1 MQNPTI
7 NGRYRILQ
15 QIGVGG
21 FGLTYLAEDLQLQ
34 TRPKTVVK
42 HLRPQITDAETLE
55 LANRLFQQEAEIL
68 YRLGG
73 HPNIPSLI
81 AHFKENGEFFL
92 VQEYIDGHTLD
103 REFTGGK
110 NTIKRKSFN
119 S

>member
-21 FGLTYLAEDLQLQ
+21 FGLTYLAEDLQLPA
-34 TRPKTVVK
+34 RPKCVVK
-42 HLRPQITDAETLE
+42 HLRPQIDNEEARQ

-68 YRLGG
+68 YRLGR

-81 AHFKENGEFFL
+81 AHFKENGEFYL
-92 VQEYIDGHTLD
+92 VQEYIEGHTLD
-103 REFTGGK
+103 REFTGGRRYNQK
-110 NTIKRKSFN
+110 
-119 S
+119 